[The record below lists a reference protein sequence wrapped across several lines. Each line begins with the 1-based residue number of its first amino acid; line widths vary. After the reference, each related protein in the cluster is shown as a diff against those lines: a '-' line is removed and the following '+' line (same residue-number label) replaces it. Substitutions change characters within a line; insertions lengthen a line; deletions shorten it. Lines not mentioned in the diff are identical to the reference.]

1 MTKVAQPHKPD
12 LLLLA
17 ITATLIIFG
26 LLMVY
31 NASSTTAYDEFGDR
45 YYFIRAQLIWAAFG
59 GAFLL
64 FLLNI
69 KYTFWEKL
77 SLPLL
82 ILSIILLLLVFVPN
96 FGITAFGAQRWLDL
110 KYVSIQPAELAKLTF
125 IIYLASFL
133 SKKVDIKRFL
143 FLVAVFAAIV
153 LVQSDLGTAT
163 IITIVGFGIYFLAG
177 GSLVALSMLIPLV
190 TFLGFLMIF
199 ISSYRR
205 ARFFSF
211 LDPTV
216 DPQGTAYHINQ
227 ILIALGSGGLFGV
240 GLGESRQKYGF
251 IPAIST
257 DSIFAILGNELG
269 FIGSVILIL
278 GFLIFIYRGFYISKK
293 SPDRFS
299 RLLSGGITFWIAIQ
313 ALINLGGMVA
323 LIPLTGVP
331 LPFIS
336 YGGSALVTTLVGVG
350 ILANVSRYTKKT
362 QVN

>member
-1 MTKVAQPHKPD
+1 MYLLTK
-12 LLLLA
+12 
-17 ITATLIIFG
+17 ITIKII
-26 LLMVY
+26 
-31 NASSTTAYDEFGDR
+31 
-45 YYFIRAQLIWAAFG
+45 
-59 GAFLL
+59 
-64 FLLNI
+64 
-69 KYTFWEKL
+69 K
-77 SLPLL
+77 
-82 ILSIILLLLVFVPN
+82 
-96 FGITAFGAQRWLDL
+96 
-110 KYVSIQPAELAKLTF
+110 
-125 IIYLASFL
+125 
-133 SKKVDIKRFL
+133 
-143 FLVAVFAAIV
+143 
-153 LVQSDLGTAT
+153 
-163 IITIVGFGIYFLAG
+163 IITIIGYSQFVLTTTSNFLSISQRLGINKSVQILRES
-177 GSLVALSMLIPLV
+177 SLNLLNNILLFCRCLQI
-190 TFLGFLMIF
+190 T
-199 ISSYRR
+199 
-205 ARFFSF
+205 FFSF
-211 LDPTV
+211 LDPTI

-269 FIGSVILIL
+269 FIGSVILVL

-293 SPDRFS
+293 SPDHFS

-362 QVN
+362 